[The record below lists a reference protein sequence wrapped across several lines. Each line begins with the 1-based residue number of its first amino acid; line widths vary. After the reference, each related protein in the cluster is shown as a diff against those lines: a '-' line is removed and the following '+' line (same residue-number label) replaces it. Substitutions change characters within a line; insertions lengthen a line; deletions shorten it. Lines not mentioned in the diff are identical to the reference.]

1 MGFHAF
7 SDASWNVPRPSYG
20 FCVFLANG
28 PISFASKRLK
38 SADSSCEAEYSAA
51 SKAARDIAFIRSVCA
66 DLGFTLSGRLVVGVD
81 NTAAIDVARNLG
93 VTARNKHFD
102 REIHYIREQCELQR
116 IVMEYVNTNVQTA
129 DIFTKC
135 LDKTKFL
142 HHRSRLLH

>member
-1 MGFHAF
+1 M
-7 SDASWNVPRPSYG
+7 
-20 FCVFLANG
+20 
-28 PISFASKRLK
+28 
-38 SADSSCEAEYSAA
+38 
-51 SKAARDIAFIRSVCA
+51 
-66 DLGFTLSGRLVVGVD
+66 DLGFTLPGRLVVGVD

-102 REIHYIREQCELQR
+102 REIHYIREQCELQK
-116 IVMEYVNTNVQTA
+116 IVMEYVNTHAQTA